1 MTAKE
6 FKVVAIDGGAASG
19 KSSTAR
25 VLAKRG
31 HWLHVDT
38 GTHYRAI
45 TAACLEQG
53 IEAEAEGGL
62 VEFLGTLEL
71 STVVEGNEA
80 RIAVQGLPIEAPH
93 LRTEAVNSHVSS
105 YAARPEVREAV
116 KRYQR
121 GQVEFAREHGFN
133 GLVMDGRDIGSVI
146 LPDADL
152 KVFLHADEETRQ
164 ARRALEGE
172 TDSVRD
178 RDRLDKARKA
188 APLVVPRGAFSI
200 DNSQLSLEQVV
211 QLIWERVDGED

>member
-6 FKVVAIDGGAASG
+6 FKVIAIDGGAASG

-25 VLAKRG
+25 ALAKRG
-31 HWLHVDT
+31 HWMHVDT

-53 IEAEAEGGL
+53 ISAEDEAGL
-62 VEFLGTLEL
+62 NEFLGTLEL
-71 STVVEGNEA
+71 STVVDGTEG
-80 RIAVQGLPIEAPH
+80 RIAVRGKLIEAAL
-93 LRTEAVNSHVSS
+93 LRTEAVNAHVSR

-121 GQVEFAREHGFN
+121 GQVEVARERGFN

-152 KVFLHADEETRQ
+152 KVFLHADEATRQ
-164 ARRALEGE
+164 ARRAQDGE
-172 TDSVRD
+172 MDSVGE
-178 RDRLDKARKA
+178 RDRLDQARKT
-188 APLVVPRGAFSI
+188 APLMVPEGAFCI
-200 DNSQLSLEQVV
+200 DNSLLSLEQVV
-211 QLIWERVDGED
+211 DRIWDALHDGE